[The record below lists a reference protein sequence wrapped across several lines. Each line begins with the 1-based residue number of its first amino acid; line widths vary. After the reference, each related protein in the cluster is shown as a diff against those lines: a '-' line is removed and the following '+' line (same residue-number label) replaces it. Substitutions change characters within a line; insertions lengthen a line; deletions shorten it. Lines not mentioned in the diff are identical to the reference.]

1 MAATLSGGGGDDIF
15 FPWTEATVS
24 TATSTVISGGAGD
37 DGVFFPGTKA
47 ANFSIGTCTQASC
60 TVTATSGGVTKTVT
74 MSAVEVLVFTDGRY
88 AVPVP

>member
-1 MAATLSGGGGDDIF
+1 
-15 FPWTEATVS
+15 
-24 TATSTVISGGAGD
+24 VISGGAGD